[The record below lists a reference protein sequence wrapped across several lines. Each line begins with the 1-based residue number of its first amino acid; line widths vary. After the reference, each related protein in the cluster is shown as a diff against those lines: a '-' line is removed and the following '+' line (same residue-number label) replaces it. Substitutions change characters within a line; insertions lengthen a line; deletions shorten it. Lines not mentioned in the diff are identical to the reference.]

1 MCYQDTNHFD
11 SASPVGSFT
20 AIQRKEFFDVV
31 FNRQLTSFKAVAFGN
46 YLLPKI

>member
-1 MCYQDTNHFD
+1 LVIQIP
-11 SASPVGSFT
+11 ALLT